1 MKTRI
6 LLVDDDAQIRQI
18 YGHVFAGDDT
28 WDAAIASGG
37 REALAK
43 IQVSPFDILLTDMR
57 MPDMSG
63 AELVQEAV
71 RLHPQM
77 SRIVVSGF
85 ADQEQI
91 AQCLSS
97 THQFIS
103 KPFSVAQIK
112 TTVCRIASLDRLL
125 LSEKLKAVV
134 GRIHNVPSMPTL
146 YFSIMRAL
154 VSPNNTIE
162 QIGQIVAQDPAMTAK
177 VLQLVNSS
185 FFNIARNIVSPGEA
199 IQYLGVGRL
208 RSLALSLHI
217 FSCFDRQSIPR
228 LSVERVWDHS
238 LTTAVLAEKIV
249 RAAHG
254 DRDAQD
260 AAYVAGMLHDIGK
273 VLLAANLPQEYGRA
287 IEIASETRIPMIAA
301 ERKVFGVSHAEVG
314 AYLLGLWGLP
324 VEIVEAVALHHD
336 PLPTVT
342 DHLSPLAA
350 VHVASALENEAKNND
365 VGVPQPPIN
374 VAFLHQS
381 GYEGQL
387 PGWRVLLG
395 ETLAAHAA

>member
-350 VHVASALENEAKNND
+350 VHVASALENEAEND
-365 VGVPQPPIN
+365 EIAVPQPPIN
-374 VAFLHQS
+374 VCFTKRGGAVQMLCPHPNLRNAFC
-381 GYEGQL
+381 GC
-387 PGWRVLLG
+387 
-395 ETLAAHAA
+395 